1 MGLEVPSDHECTLVR
16 DADQPQKTY
25 LDVQLKLYAGR
36 PHAAYLRKTAA
47 RRATSGSCL
56 RSSSTGSALNH
67 KITIGLAT
75 GQFGTY
81 WMDGEYIYSQIAVM
95 TTVNGIGEQRKDGS
109 SVNRTNPF
117 SESIDRPCEEYLMS
131 TLGEGGYR
139 EWKQNPVQWHIP

>member
-1 MGLEVPSDHECTLVR
+1 
-16 DADQPQKTY
+16 
-25 LDVQLKLYAGR
+25 
-36 PHAAYLRKTAA
+36 
-47 RRATSGSCL
+47 
-56 RSSSTGSALNH
+56 
-67 KITIGLAT
+67 
-75 GQFGTY
+75 
-81 WMDGEYIYSQIAVM
+81 M